1 MTAHDSTVPG
11 SPYLMDSP
19 PESTGRVLL
28 ATGFSHYCILQFGF
42 SAEEIADALSGGG
55 ESEVQERV
63 LFSVKLLG
71 SVLSRGSVKA
81 WARPF
86 GGGDPVPLSPKVW
99 ELDDFGARF
108 ATSAIDPKL
117 PFDRA
122 CKTHWIFV
130 DLHDWNEV
138 LEASIAGYADRPRA
152 TADATA
158 GATAAKT
165 PTVPITAI
173 SPDVDRLIRMKEVK
187 HRTGVSRSTIHRWM
201 EEGRFPR
208 SLPLGGSITAWR
220 ESEVVAWIADPT

>member
-1 MTAHDSTVPG
+1 
-11 SPYLMDSP
+11 MDSP

-55 ESEVQERV
+55 EPEVRERV
-63 LFSVKLLG
+63 IFSAKLLG
-71 SVLSRGSVKA
+71 SVLAHGSVKA

-86 GGGDPVPLSPKVW
+86 GGGDPIPLLPNVW

-117 PFDRA
+117 PFDRS

-152 TADATA
+152 TAKATA

-165 PTVPITAI
+165 PPVSTATI
-173 SPDVDRLIRMKEVK
+173 PADADRLIRMPEVK

-201 EEGRFPR
+201 DQGRFPR
-208 SLPLGGSITAWR
+208 SLLLGGNIAVWR
-220 ESEVVAWIADPT
+220 ESDVVAWIANSA